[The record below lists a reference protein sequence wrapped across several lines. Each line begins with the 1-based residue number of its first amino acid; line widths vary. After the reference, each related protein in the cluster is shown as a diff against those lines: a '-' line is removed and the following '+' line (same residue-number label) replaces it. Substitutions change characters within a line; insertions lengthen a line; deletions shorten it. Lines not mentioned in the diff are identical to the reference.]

1 MGRGLLSE
9 VSWEP
14 PAPWSELSGQ
24 PREVL
29 EVGAL
34 IGKW

>member
-1 MGRGLLSE
+1 MVEG
-9 VSWEP
+9 V
-14 PAPWSELSGQ
+14 LSGGNLVGEASRQ
-24 PREVL
+24 PREIL